1 MAWPHYELLLRTE
14 TSSELKKLENRCVKN
29 CWTLGELYDR
39 VHQMTIPDNGPAAD
53 LGTLILR
60 LGNIAVPLTISSR
73 IASKPLPGAYPDR
86 MCIMIH
92 SG

>member
-1 MAWPHYELLLRTE
+1 MKKMLNDEGYVPKLAWPHYELLLRTE
-14 TSSELKKLENRCVKN
+14 TSSELKQFENRCVKN

-60 LGNIAVPLTISSR
+60 LGEDGRPFNRFLQNRV
-73 IASKPLPGAYPDR
+73 
-86 MCIMIH
+86 
-92 SG
+92 